1 MSDDTIFSRPVRET
15 AARLRAGEVSPTELL
30 ELVLERI
37 EATDGEVK
45 AYTTVRGADAHR
57 DAEEAGRELRSGR
70 DRGPLHG
77 LPVSIKDLIDT
88 KGLRT
93 TYGSTIFKDHVPTD
107 DATVVSRLK
116 SAGAVIVGKTNT
128 HEFALGGVTPPTR
141 NPFALDRIPGGSS
154 GGSAAAIAA
163 GSALLSLGSDTG
175 GSIRIPASFCGTVGL
190 KPSYGLV
197 SRVGVFPEAWSLDH
211 IGPITRYVEDAAV
224 LLGAIAGYDTAD
236 HTTSNRPVPDY
247 LAELDRGVDGL
258 RIGVPTNHFYDQID
272 PEIDAAVRDA
282 VEHLHG
288 LGLPVEDVTFPG
300 IDEIL
305 GAYTAIDS
313 AEVAA
318 NHRRL
323 YEDHARDYQPESKL
337 YVEAG
342 LFVRASTYIDA
353 QRSRAALV
361 ARVLESLE
369 GIDVLAVPT
378 QPMRVPHI
386 GDTVATI
393 NGQNED
399 LLLAMIRLL
408 APFNF
413 TGLPA
418 VSLCCGYDS
427 DGMPIGLQIVG
438 KPYQDAQVLRVAHAY
453 QTSTQWLDRVL
464 ALDPRSGGVE
474 GPAAEL

>member
-1 MSDDTIFSRPVRET
+1 MSSDTGDTMFTRPVRET
-15 AARLRAGEVSPTELL
+15 AARLRTGEVGPIELV

-37 EATDGEVK
+37 ARTDGEVK
-45 AYTTVRGADAHR
+45 AYTTVRADDARR
-57 DAEEAGRELRSGR
+57 DAEDAERELRSGH

-88 KGLRT
+88 KDLRT
-93 TYGSTIFKDHVPTD
+93 TYGSAIFRDHVPTE
-107 DATVVSRLK
+107 DATVVRRLK
-116 SAGAVIVGKTNT
+116 NAGAVVVGKTNT

-141 NPFALDRIPGGSS
+141 NPFDLDRIPGGSS
-154 GGSAAAIAA
+154 GGSGAAIAA
-163 GSALLSLGSDTG
+163 GSALLTLGSDTG
-175 GSIRIPASFCGTVGL
+175 GSIRIPASYCGTVGL

-224 LLGAIAGYDTAD
+224 LLGVIAGYDAAD
-236 HTTSNRPVPDY
+236 HTTSNGTVPDY
-247 LAELDRGVDGL
+247 VGELDRGVDGL
-258 RIGVPTNHFYDQID
+258 RVGVPTNHFYDRID
-272 PEIDAAVRDA
+272 PEIESAVRDA
-282 VEHLHG
+282 LEHMLA
-288 LGLPVEDVTFPG
+288 LGLAVQDVTFPR
-300 IDEIL
+300 IDDIL

-323 YEDHARDYQPESKL
+323 YEHHAHAYEPESKL

-353 QRSRAALV
+353 QRARAGLL
-361 ARVLESLE
+361 RSVLDSLE
-369 GIDVLAVPT
+369 AIDVLVVPT

-393 NGQNED
+393 NGQDED

-408 APFNF
+408 APFNL

-418 VSLCCGYDS
+418 ISLCCGYD
-427 DGMPIGLQIVG
+427 GEGLPIGLQIVG
-438 KPYQDAQVLRVAHAY
+438 KPFEDEKVLRVAHAY
-453 QTSTQWLDRVL
+453 QTSTPWLDRML
-464 ALDPRSGGVE
+464 ALQEKPPE
-474 GPAAEL
+474 KPAAT

>member
-1 MSDDTIFSRPVRET
+1 MSSDAILARPVRET

-30 ELVLERI
+30 ELVLEQIAR
-37 EATDGEVK
+37 TDGEVK
-45 AYTTVRGADAHR
+45 AYTTVREDDVHR
-57 DAEEAGRELRSGR
+57 DAEEAERELRSGR

-88 KGLRT
+88 KDVRT
-93 TYGSTIFKDHVPTD
+93 TYGSAIFKDHVPGD
-107 DATVVSRLK
+107 DATVVRRLK
-116 SAGAVIVGKTNT
+116 NAGAVIVGKTNT
-128 HEFALGGVTPPTR
+128 HEFALGGVTPPTT
-141 NPFALDRIPGGSS
+141 NPFGLDRIPGGSS

-163 GSALLSLGSDTG
+163 GSALLTLGSDTG

-211 IGPITRYVEDAAV
+211 VGPITRYVEDAAV
-224 LLGAIAGYDTAD
+224 LLGVIAGYDAAD

-247 LAELDRGVDGL
+247 VAELERGVGGL
-258 RIGVPTNHFYDQID
+258 RVGVPTNHFYDRID
-272 PEIDAAVRDA
+272 PEIDSAVRDA
-282 VEHLHG
+282 LEHMHS
-288 LGLPVEDVTFPG
+288 LGLAVETVTFPC

-318 NHRRL
+318 NHRRI
-323 YEDHARDYQPESKL
+323 YDHHAHDYQPESKL

-353 QRSRAALV
+353 QRSRAGLLR
-361 ARVLESLE
+361 RVLESLE

-378 QPMRVPHI
+378 QPMRVPRI
-386 GDTVATI
+386 GDTVAII
-393 NGQNED
+393 NGEDED

-418 VSLCCGYDS
+418 ISVCCGYDT
-427 DGMPIGLQIVG
+427 DDMPIGLQVVG
-438 KPYQDAQVLRVAHAY
+438 KPYEDDKVLRVAHAY

-464 ALDPRSGGVE
+464 ALGEKQPE
-474 GPAAEL
+474 GPTAT